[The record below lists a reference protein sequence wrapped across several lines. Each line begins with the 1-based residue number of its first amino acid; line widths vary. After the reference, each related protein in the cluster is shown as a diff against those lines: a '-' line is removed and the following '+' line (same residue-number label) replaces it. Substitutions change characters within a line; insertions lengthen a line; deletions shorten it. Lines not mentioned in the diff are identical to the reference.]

1 MYPVS
6 EEYKQGIYN
15 TNGRKTVARV
25 VFEVL
30 DVDAFE
36 DNSKNVTS
44 EAIIS
49 RLEQVTNKKR
59 AMSKKYATYEPDYI
73 KLDGSFIV
81 PPRLE
86 QAPEAEMGWW
96 SEILC
101 EENGVFNPYQVL
113 EFTFTKDH
121 SSMGLTIVFDTAANE
136 YAADFDIKVFNAAD
150 VLIHNEQVTDNTSP
164 KYELMKQ
171 LDNYRKIEVI
181 IKKWAKGLRRA
192 RVIEVDFGLV
202 KEYDSKKLA
211 SLKYLKEIDLIGK
224 TIPISELV
232 FVVDNTKR
240 EFNIVNPEGFYRSLQ
255 KRQEVKV
262 EMGVEIFPDTFDYIP
277 IGLFYLTDWK
287 SDEGSLTTT
296 FIAQDVIQFLDSFE
310 MENKIADLK
319 SLYTLAEE
327 ILSAGGI
334 TNYEIDSTLQSIN
347 TQAIYKKMTARNLMR
362 HICVA
367 GRVVC
372 FSNRNGGFVLKQLQE
387 TEPVDDITFHK
398 AWEKP
403 QITLDKLVALVEV
416 NIYHNGEVDSVYQ
429 LQNGTEGEIYKV
441 DNPLIND
448 STTAQA
454 VAEWILSILNKRA
467 MYDVNWIQNPALD
480 VGDMLEIENAYGI
493 APARLYKQ
501 EIEYRGYTRGRSEL
515 RGAIEGD

>member
-6 EEYKQGIYN
+6 KEYKQGIYN

-30 DVDAFE
+30 DIDAFE

-59 AMSKKYATYEPDYI
+59 AMSRKYATYEPDYI

-240 EFNIVNPEGFYRSLQ
+240 EFNIVNPKGFYRSLQ

-334 TNYEIDSTLQSIN
+334 
-347 TQAIYKKMTARNLMR
+347 
-362 HICVA
+362 CVWQ
-367 GRVVC
+367 
-372 FSNRNGGFVLKQLQE
+372 FKI
-387 TEPVDDITFHK
+387 P
-398 AWEKP
+398 
-403 QITLDKLVALVEV
+403 
-416 NIYHNGEVDSVYQ
+416 
-429 LQNGTEGEIYKV
+429 
-441 DNPLIND
+441 
-448 STTAQA
+448 
-454 VAEWILSILNKRA
+454 
-467 MYDVNWIQNPALD
+467 
-480 VGDMLEIENAYGI
+480 
-493 APARLYKQ
+493 
-501 EIEYRGYTRGRSEL
+501 
-515 RGAIEGD
+515 